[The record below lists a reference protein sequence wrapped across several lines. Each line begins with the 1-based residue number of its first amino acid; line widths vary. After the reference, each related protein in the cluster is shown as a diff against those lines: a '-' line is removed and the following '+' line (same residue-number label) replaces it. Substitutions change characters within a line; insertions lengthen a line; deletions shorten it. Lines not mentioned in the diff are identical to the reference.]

1 MADNIIVLVFC
12 NACATS
18 TAWKIAK
25 IKYNGLEKLTEGAPE
40 KRNGSRKGLRDQFTQ
55 TVHLVDNWRSA

>member
-25 IKYNGLEKLTEGAPE
+25 IKYNGLEKLTEARRKRETDRE
-40 KRNGSRKGLRDQFTQ
+40 KAYVINLLKPCF
-55 TVHLVDNWRSA
+55 